1 MKGLKRRN
9 WSSFVPWIALVIAVY
24 GAGLSTLQLYDSRTE
39 KARRVEVSLI
49 YGGVIAKGVI
59 HQKALAVTVWN
70 PSYQEVAIAA
80 AGILLPDGGRIYVL
94 DPKAPT
100 RVPPGD
106 NLQGRWAGQDLV
118 RFCDVIAE
126 QGFNGKVAL
135 IGFCQDGLGA
145 FHNSA
150 PLQFDVH
157 GARRDAKAQP
167 SSHQVEGQTQR

>member
-1 MKGLKRRN
+1 MKTKRHD
-9 WSSFVPWIALVIAVY
+9 WTKSVPWIALIIAVY
-24 GAGLSTLQLYDSRTE
+24 GAGLSTLQLHDSRAE

-118 RFCDVIAE
+118 RFCDIIAAK
-126 QGFNGKVAL
+126 GFNGEVTL
-135 IGFCQDGLGA
+135 VGFCQDGLGA

-150 PLQFDVH
+150 PLQFNAE
-157 GARRDAKAQP
+157 GARRDAL
-167 SSHQVEGQTQR
+167 TQANSPQLQKHNQQ